1 MIFIE
6 MRVLIMLCATHS
18 TESDT
23 HTRFL
28 SARFRRSHCQLLSRQ
43 RNEIPTTTTMSQDC
57 PICLNT
63 ISNPWVVCSPCG
75 HPLHDHCRQE
85 LVDSGRGGRCPVC
98 NANIRR
104 FVKVYMDLSS
114 SDSELVHQLE
124 TNVRESKELID
135 CHSATI
141 TQLEEMVSNLWNEME
156 KKDDLIVIHLE
167 RVADLEDSL
176 EELEEK
182 LDMKEFLLSEKSE
195 RVTSLE
201 NDLGFLKTLNDVIRK
216 RNTEVEKALSNA
228 QHAHDEKNR
237 ELKAL
242 LDETE
247 TDLQRYI
254 KKVTSLK
261 QTICQLRKKLQERK
275 AETLKATRQANA
287 LAKTLKKEAD
297 VLRMENEL
305 LHGVILA
312 TRFLFSFL
320 EMLLL
325 FLWIYDYGGEEEA
338 RHIVLSMLTGV
349 VCVLGLL
356 LDSGPAMK
364 TLMSAWVV
372 MTISF
377 TVVSKFEVTN

>member
-1 MIFIE
+1 
-6 MRVLIMLCATHS
+6 MLCDS
-18 TESDT
+18 IESDA
-23 HTRFL
+23 HIRFL
-28 SARFRRSHCQLLSRQ
+28 SSFRRSQANCNCELAGS
-43 RNEIPTTTTMSQDC
+43 PTIATMSQDC

-63 ISNPWVVCSPCG
+63 ISNPFVVCSPCG
-75 HPLHDHCRQE
+75 HPIHDDCRQQ
-85 LVDSGRGGRCPVC
+85 LVDNGRGGQCPVC

-124 TNVRESKELID
+124 ANVRESKELID

-156 KKDDLIVIHLE
+156 KKDDLIVMHLE

-182 LDMKEFLLSEKSE
+182 LDMKEFHLSEKSE

-201 NDLGFLKTLNDVIRK
+201 NDLGFLKTLNDVVRK
-216 RNTEVEKALSNA
+216 RNTEVETALSNA
-228 QHAHDEKNR
+228 KHVHDEKNR

-261 QTICQLRKKLQERK
+261 QTICQLKKKLQERK
-275 AETLKATRQANA
+275 AETLASHKATRQANA
-287 LAKTLKKEAD
+287 LIKTLKEEAE
-297 VLRMENEL
+297 VLKMENEL

-312 TRFLFSFL
+312 LRFLFSVS

-325 FLWIYDYGGEEEA
+325 FLWIYDYGSEEEA
-338 RHIVLSMLTGV
+338 RHTVLSMLTGV
-349 VCVLGLL
+349 VFVLGLL
-356 LDSGPAMK
+356 LDSCPALK
-364 TLMSAWVV
+364 TLVAAWLV

-377 TVVSKFEVTN
+377 AAVSKFEVTN

>member
-1 MIFIE
+1 
-6 MRVLIMLCATHS
+6 
-18 TESDT
+18 
-23 HTRFL
+23 
-28 SARFRRSHCQLLSRQ
+28 
-43 RNEIPTTTTMSQDC
+43 
-57 PICLNT
+57 
-63 ISNPWVVCSPCG
+63 
-75 HPLHDHCRQE
+75 
-85 LVDSGRGGRCPVC
+85 
-98 NANIRR
+98 
-104 FVKVYMDLSS
+104 MDLSS

-124 TNVRESKELID
+124 ANVRESKELID
-135 CHSATI
+135 CNSVTI

-228 QHAHDEKNR
+228 QHAHDGKNR

-275 AETLKATRQANA
+275 AETLKATRQANT
-287 LAKTLKKEAD
+287 LAKTSKKEAD

-305 LHGVILA
+305 LHGVILENFSLH
-312 TRFLFSFL
+312 TRS
-320 EMLLL
+320 
-325 FLWIYDYGGEEEA
+325 
-338 RHIVLSMLTGV
+338 S
-349 VCVLGLL
+349 
-356 LDSGPAMK
+356 
-364 TLMSAWVV
+364 
-372 MTISF
+372 
-377 TVVSKFEVTN
+377 